1 MLNIHMYKKNGWPW
15 AGMLNTKV
23 KASNSLVDKM
33 ISYWNVTNWGYSFE
47 NYRRPTYQSSIYTS
61 TRSRQLPVEAISLG
75 LAPGTQPDE
84 ALIELTHLAY
94 NEVKS
99 LFSEKM
105 YVYMAELSCLVPQ
118 RRVPWH
124 HDGMAMCF
132 YGTRIILPLLN
143 LENIVFSFSSW
154 NDKTPTDSAKFA
166 AIQFMD
172 TDIVSFLIEPGYYY
186 IYNHRVPHQTISF
199 SEKPR
204 AMFAIDLIPEKH
216 RAEGSVFI
224 GSKPGFKEIS
234 QEEKTKIIPN
244 ILL

>member
-1 MLNIHMYKKNGWPW
+1 MYEKNGWPW
-15 AGMLNTKV
+15 AGMLNTKL

-33 ISYWNVTNWGYSFE
+33 ISYWNATNWGDSFE
-47 NYRRPTYQSSIYTS
+47 NYRRPTYQCSIYTS
-61 TRSRQLPVEAISLG
+61 TRSRQMPS
-75 LAPGTQPDE
+75 TTPDE

-94 NEVKS
+94 NEVTS

-105 YVYMAELSCLVPQ
+105 YVYMSELSCLLPQ

-124 HDGMAMCF
+124 HDGMSMCF

-143 LENIVFSFSSW
+143 LENIMFSFSSW

-166 AIQFMD
+166 AMNFMD
-172 TDIVSFLIEPGYYY
+172 TDIVSFSIEPSYYY

-216 RAEGSVFI
+216 RAEASVHI
-224 GSKPGFKEIS
+224 DGKPAFKEIS
-234 QEEKTKIIPN
+234 QEEKTKIIPV

>member
-1 MLNIHMYKKNGWPW
+1 MLNIRMYKKNGWPW
-15 AGMLNTKV
+15 AGILNTKL
-23 KASNSLVDKM
+23 KASNYLVDKM
-33 ISYWNVTNWGYSFE
+33 ISCWNATNWGYSFE
-47 NYRRPTYQSSIYTS
+47 NYRRPTYQRSIYTS
-61 TRSRQLPVEAISLG
+61 TRARQMPN
-75 LAPGTQPDE
+75 TTPDE

-105 YVYMAELSCLVPQ
+105 YVYMTELSCLVPQ

-143 LENIVFSFSSW
+143 FENIVFSFSSW

-166 AIQFMD
+166 AIKFMD
-172 TDIVSFLIEPGYYY
+172 TDIVSFSIEPGYYY

-204 AMFAIDLIPEKH
+204 AMFVIDLIPEKH
-216 RAEGSVFI
+216 RAEASVVI
-224 GSKPGFKEIS
+224 DSKPGFKEIS
-234 QEEKTKIIPN
+234 QEEKTKIIPK
-244 ILL
+244 ILF